1 LYKCN
6 PIGVFFILQK
16 MYNYRIPDTF
26 LLKDPKPIHLSK
38 NSQVF
43 KGTFESKS
51 AVLKIYPNDFPSEI
65 ITRCYH
71 RDFQISSILFE
82 KHPSFFS
89 EPIKLVDELKKLYII
104 KSDFGIS
111 LPQHIG
117 EKKKMETEQFLK
129 FSIQICQVLQFVHEL
144 NIIHCDIK
152 MENILYHE
160 KTDSYSIID
169 FESSALVS
177 LKNPKVPHSE
187 SERGTFYYMSPEQT
201 GRTAALVDKTSDI
214 YSLGITFFQLL
225 TGKLPFTGDLNNVI
239 YSHIAK
245 LPPSI
250 KELNNEIPDAI
261 EEIVQKMLKKNQFER
276 YCSLV
281 GVKKELE
288 FILKN
293 LKNENELKSF
303 KAGQFEVNDIF
314 DFGDKLYGRDKE
326 VSICKETLKKVQNKQ
341 NSEMIMICGASGI
354 GKSVNFDFFQ
364 FLKASCG

>member
-1 LYKCN
+1 MSKD
-6 PIGVFFILQK
+6 K
-16 MYNYRIPDTF
+16 IPDSF
-26 LLKDPKPIHLSK
+26 ILKDPNPIHISK
-38 NSQVF
+38 NSKVF
-43 KGTFESKS
+43 KGTFESKP
-51 AVLKIYPNDFPSEI
+51 AILKLYPNDFPSEV

-82 KHPSFFS
+82 KHPESFS
-89 EPIKLVDELKKLYII
+89 EPIKLVHELKKLYVI
-104 KSDFGIS
+104 KSDFGVS
-111 LPQHIG
+111 LTKHLG
-117 EKKKMETEQFLK
+117 EKKKMEVEPFLK
-129 FSIQICQVLQFVHEL
+129 FSIQICQVLQHIHEL

-152 MENILYHE
+152 PENVLYFEE
-160 KTDSYSIID
+160 KDVYSIID

-177 LKNPKVPHSE
+177 LKNPKVSHHE

-201 GRTAALVDKTSDI
+201 GRTASLVDKTSDI

-225 TGKLPFTGDLNNVI
+225 TGKLPFTGDLNNVV

-250 KELNNEIPDAI
+250 KEINPKVPDAI
-261 EEIVQKMLKKNQFER
+261 EGVIQKMLKKNQFER

-281 GVKKELE
+281 GVKKEME

-293 LKNENELKSF
+293 LENEEKLKAF

-326 VSICKETLKKVQNKQ
+326 VLICKETLKKVQQKQ
-341 NSEMIMICGASGI
+341 ISEMIMIGGASGI
-354 GKSVNFDFFQ
+354 GKSVKANIFFT
-364 FLKASCG
+364 FKSV